1 MLDAISGMEIEQ
13 QQLKQH
19 TEKLPISRCR
29 FLSVDTAINFNPTP
43 RVVCKAVFDAKTPSN
58 SLQQRSVY
66 LPIRYIMDVCIIDAI
81 IQTSMAISFIFVSAA
96 VAAAHYLPC
105 SEFLTFVSS

>member
-1 MLDAISGMEIEQ
+1 MFDAISGMEIEQ

-66 LPIRYIMDVCIIDAI
+66 LPIRYYHLSSYQRPLRRHIIYLAR
-81 IQTSMAISFIFVSAA
+81 SF
-96 VAAAHYLPC
+96 
-105 SEFLTFVSS
+105 

>member
-66 LPIRYIMDVCIIDAI
+66 LPIRYIIYLR
-81 IQTSMAISFIFVSAA
+81 ISGRRGGTLFTLLGVSDIRFV
-96 VAAAHYLPC
+96 LNR
-105 SEFLTFVSS
+105 

>member
-66 LPIRYIMDVCIIDAI
+66 LPIRYIIYLR
-81 IQTSMAISFIFVSAA
+81 ISGRCGGTLFTLLGVSDIRFV
-96 VAAAHYLPC
+96 LNR
-105 SEFLTFVSS
+105 